1 MKVLSCAV
9 DTNKEGHQH
18 SNWEKWNRRG
28 EKNWF
33 AFSLSCELSRSF
45 LGLVQF
51 REIVPEKTE
60 DEKKTEKKVLFVNE
74 RWWWYYVI
82 RTSRGGL
89 TWAQISRPVQKQQ
102 HNVLYWPKDTYT
114 QNKTNFRTIFKF
126 FRFFLWGFYVYCWA
140 IGANLM
146 FLTSQN
152 GMRKRKKGTTI
163 IISLKKKKESLRLC
177 CVYDLNNRH
186 FGFYLIRWT
195 RHTLTI

>member
-1 MKVLSCAV
+1 MDFVLKVLSCAV

-18 SNWEKWNRRG
+18 SNWEKWNRRK
-28 EKNWF
+28 KNWF

-114 QNKTNFRTIFKF
+114 QNKTNFRTILNFLGF
-126 FRFFLWGFYVYCWA
+126 FFSFF
-140 IGANLM
+140 
-146 FLTSQN
+146 
-152 GMRKRKKGTTI
+152 
-163 IISLKKKKESLRLC
+163 
-177 CVYDLNNRH
+177 
-186 FGFYLIRWT
+186 FGVFTFIAEILAGQVPSVLVFSWRT
-195 RHTLTI
+195 RSSSRQ